1 MNDSTSGGN
10 QTENAAPWIAAAVG
24 LLGWGAWADRNHWYA
39 KLAPYGLT
47 SEDTRTAY
55 GGYGDDPFRRQ
66 VAETTYGTG
75 HFHINAAGWVVI
87 AIVVVGLVAGLWC
100 VLAAAGVARWWAS
113 HGTGAVPKIPVP
125 ALAVLAAAAVFV
137 TVLVLVGRQSSA
149 AAHMIVFMVGVFL
162 GVAAWWVVMIT
173 GMMPAEY
180 WRTTQ
185 AFAGRADQ
193 VLGHGHPGAG
203 RVRAQQ
209 WQVSAD
215 ASRRWPA
222 KLVAVTGPG
231 WQHKPSELDELNRY
245 AREFGWPP
253 YEWRYDPM
261 RKRITGSARPDV
273 ENL

>member
-1 MNDSTSGGN
+1 MGNTTTGGAASGTN
-10 QTENAAPWIAAAVG
+10 TENPVWIVGGVG
-24 LLGWGAWADRNHWYA
+24 LLGLAAWVNRNDWYA
-39 KLAPYGLT
+39 SLAPYGLT
-47 SEDTRTAY
+47 TEDTPSVY
-55 GGYGDDPFRRQ
+55 GGYGQ
-66 VAETTYGTG
+66 VVETAYGTG
-75 HFHINAAGWVVI
+75 HFQINAAGWAAI
-87 AIVVVGLVAGLWC
+87 AIVAVGLVAELWC

-125 ALAVLAAAAVFV
+125 ALAVFAAAAVFV

-162 GVAAWWVVMIT
+162 GVAAWWVVMIV
-173 GMMPAEY
+173 GMMPGEY

-215 ASRRWPA
+215 ACRRWPA

-253 YEWRYDPM
+253 YQWRYDPM
-261 RKRITGSARPDV
+261 CKRITGSARPDV